1 LKLKPIKDRI
11 FVKPEIEEKKGLII
25 VKDDTKPTIGI
36 VIAVGKE
43 VLELSEGDRIYFG
56 KYAGSSISVND
67 EDYLIMDEK
76 EVLGII
82 G

>member
-1 LKLKPIKDRI
+1 MKLKPIKDRI

>member
-1 LKLKPIKDRI
+1 MKLKPIKDRI

-56 KYAGSSISVND
+56 KYAGSSVSVND

>member
-36 VIAVGKE
+36 VVAVGKE

>member
-1 LKLKPIKDRI
+1 MKLKPIKDRI

-36 VIAVGKE
+36 VVAVGKE